1 MRRSVELQA
10 TNNVFQSGYKMDFWP
25 AAAIMAED
33 QADGWLAGDG
43 DGREL
48 DLGGRQ
54 KWGTLPSRIHPEQMA
69 IGLFG
74 VGVLV
79 LVTIVTKGLILLGQG
94 GDRGPAEMT

>member
-48 DLGGRQ
+48 DRGWDKSGQRCHPGSTLS
-54 KWGTLPSRIHPEQMA
+54 KWQSGNLA
-69 IGLFG
+69 LALFG
-74 VGVLV
+74 
-79 LVTIVTKGLILLGQG
+79 LGDD
-94 GDRGPAEMT
+94 GDEGSDPPWPRW

>member
-48 DLGGRQ
+48 DWRERQ

-74 VGVLV
+74 VV
-79 LVTIVTKGLILLGQG
+79 VTMVTKGLILLGQG